1 MEKFLKPKKLNV
13 SAGSSI
19 GHVECPDDIGT
30 FCSGPV
36 QPRIGVT
43 FPIDSDGR
51 KFSPEWYRRFTWL
64 EYSQKRDAAFC
75 YGCRHFAPSSLNN
88 ATFALKGYRGWKR
101 ALGDKNKGLELH
113 CRAATHLEAVSRWE
127 ERKQRARS
135 QNTVTEMVSN
145 NVYERRRYYVRAIAE
160 VIKFIAVN
168 ELSFRGHYDKVL
180 HRECGLF
187 TDLFDFTVS
196 RDKYLQEIINEIP
209 ANATYKSPDIQN
221 DVIDIMAKMVTQSVV
236 NDVNGADVP
245 HATLLSDGTRDKN
258 NRENISIALRYVK
271 GGQPFESLLYMPET
285 QELDAASLAKLL
297 LKTLHDTGIN
307 IDYIMSQCYDGASV
321 MRGDKGGVQRLIQNE
336 LGREIPYVHCFN
348 HRLHLVVVNVVTR
361 INAIKQYFD
370 HVSLIYSFFQKI
382 KAAEI
387 YEGSSIKRILDTR
400 WNGHLSAIVAILS
413 NYAEIADALQKIGS
427 NQLNQ
432 FDGETVVTAVGLA
445 AVIATRDFRFI
456 SVMMKRV
463 LELLKPA
470 DESLQKRTT
479 DINEVMLLIETCMDQ
494 VCNLRNE
501 AKFVDISKCCN
512 ELVYCEP
519 SAKRRMIATPSRRM
533 DDFVVLEPTG
543 QYRREEATATSQ
555 MLNDVIDNVLVEM
568 TRRFTDQGWLYKAVT
583 AMSRKSDK
591 FLDAKT
597 LSPLSRLGIVIP
609 SNAELQVCKAY
620 IERLNSPVEES
631 DSNKVL
637 KLLYEQRAAFP
648 DTYAMAASIATLGS
662 SSAVC
667 EASFSTLAR
676 INNSHRRSMTHMRQR
691 NLVLLAFE
699 ENRTKDINFDE
710 FIKMFMPKHS
720 RLHLC

>member
-1 MEKFLKPKKLNV
+1 
-13 SAGSSI
+13 
-19 GHVECPDDIGT
+19 
-30 FCSGPV
+30 
-36 QPRIGVT
+36 
-43 FPIDSDGR
+43 
-51 KFSPEWYRRFTWL
+51 
-64 EYSQKRDAAFC
+64 
-75 YGCRHFAPSSLNN
+75 
-88 ATFALKGYRGWKR
+88 
-101 ALGDKNKGLELH
+101 
-113 CRAATHLEAVSRWE
+113 
-127 ERKQRARS
+127 
-135 QNTVTEMVSN
+135 
-145 NVYERRRYYVRAIAE
+145 
-160 VIKFIAVN
+160 
-168 ELSFRGHYDKVL
+168 
-180 HRECGLF
+180 
-187 TDLFDFTVS
+187 
-196 RDKYLQEIINEIP
+196 
-209 ANATYKSPDIQN
+209 
-221 DVIDIMAKMVTQSVV
+221 
-236 NDVNGADVP
+236 
-245 HATLLSDGTRDKN
+245 
-258 NRENISIALRYVK
+258 
-271 GGQPFESLLYMPET
+271 
-285 QELDAASLAKLL
+285 
-297 LKTLHDTGIN
+297 
-307 IDYIMSQCYDGASV
+307 MSQCYDGASV

-361 INAIKQYFD
+361 INAIKLYFD

-387 YEGSSIKRILDTR
+387 YEGSSIKRVLDTR

-445 AVIATRDFRFI
+445 AVVATRDFRFM

-479 DINEVMLLIETCMDQ
+479 DINEAMLLIETCMDQ
-494 VCNLRNE
+494 VRNLPNE
-501 AKFVDISKCCN
+501 ATFVDISKCCN
-512 ELVYCEP
+512 ELVDCKP
-519 SAKRRMIATPSRRM
+519 SAKRRM

-609 SNAELQVCKAY
+609 SNAELQVCKPY
-620 IERLNSPVEES
+620 IERLNSAVEES

-648 DTYAMAASIATLGS
+648 DTYAMAASMATLGS

-676 INNSHRRSMTHMRQR
+676 INNSHRRSKTHMRQR

-699 ENRTKDINFDE
+699 ENRTKDILVNFDE

>member
-1 MEKFLKPKKLNV
+1 MERFLKPKKLNV
-13 SAGSSI
+13 SPGSSI
-19 GHVECPDDIGT
+19 GHVECPDDIGI

-64 EYSQKRDAAFC
+64 EYSHKRDAAFC
-75 YGCRHFAPSSLNN
+75 YVCRHFAPSSLNN

-113 CRAATHLEAVSRWE
+113 CRAANHLEAVCRWE
-127 ERKQRARS
+127 ERKQRASS
-135 QNTVTEMVSN
+135 QNTVIKEMVSN

-160 VIKFIAVN
+160 VIKFMAVN
-168 ELSFRGHYDKVL
+168 ELSFRGDYDKVL
-180 HRECGLF
+180 YRECGLF
-187 TDLFDFTVS
+187 TDLFDFIVS
-196 RDKYLQEIINEIP
+196 RAKYLQEIINEIP

-221 DVIDIMAKMVTQSVV
+221 DVIDIMAKMVTQIVF

-245 HATLLSDGTRDKN
+245 HATLLSDG
-258 NRENISIALRYVK
+258 
-271 GGQPFESLLYMPET
+271 
-285 QELDAASLAKLL
+285 
-297 LKTLHDTGIN
+297 
-307 IDYIMSQCYDGASV
+307 
-321 MRGDKGGVQRLIQNE
+321 
-336 LGREIPYVHCFN
+336 
-348 HRLHLVVVNVVTR
+348 
-361 INAIKQYFD
+361 
-370 HVSLIYSFFQKI
+370 
-382 KAAEI
+382 
-387 YEGSSIKRILDTR
+387 
-400 WNGHLSAIVAILS
+400 
-413 NYAEIADALQKIGS
+413 
-427 NQLNQ
+427 
-432 FDGETVVTAVGLA
+432 
-445 AVIATRDFRFI
+445 
-456 SVMMKRV
+456 
-463 LELLKPA
+463 
-470 DESLQKRTT
+470 
-479 DINEVMLLIETCMDQ
+479 
-494 VCNLRNE
+494 
-501 AKFVDISKCCN
+501 
-512 ELVYCEP
+512 
-519 SAKRRMIATPSRRM
+519 TPSRRM

-637 KLLYEQRAAFP
+637 KLLYEHRAAFP

-676 INNSHRRSMTHMRQR
+676 INNSHRRSMTHIRQR

-720 RLHLC
+720 RLHL